1 MNGNVCNASM
11 KPIRSLPTLSPTL
24 LVFLSIASTQ
34 LGSAIAKSLFESLN
48 PAAMVLLRVG
58 FAAVVLLLI
67 WRPSLTAITRTNFLA
82 LSLFG
87 LSLALMNLTFYLAIE
102 RIPIGI
108 AVTLEFV
115 GPLGIAVV
123 NSRRWLD
130 VLWVFLAAMGIVL
143 LAPIGGLV
151 LDPIGIGLA
160 LTAGAL
166 WATYIVLS
174 AKVGHAFPGGSGLAL
189 AMTLSAIVLLPIGI
203 AAGGAA
209 LLNPYFLL
217 LGFGVAL
224 LSSALPYSLE
234 LEALRSMPMR
244 VFGVLLSLEPVAA
257 ALMGFL
263 ILGETLELRAM
274 VAIGLVTI
282 AAAGASRFST

>member
-1 MNGNVCNASM
+1 M
-11 KPIRSLPTLSPTL
+11 KPTHSLPTRSPTL
-24 LVFLSIASTQ
+24 LVFLSIVSTQ
-34 LGSAIAKSLFESLN
+34 LGSAIAKSLFESLS

-58 FAAVVLLLI
+58 FAAIVLLLL
-67 WRPSLTAITRTNFLA
+67 WRPSLTAIHRTNFLA

-102 RIPIGI
+102 RVPIGI

-115 GPLGIAVV
+115 GPLGIAIV

-130 VLWVFLAAMGIVL
+130 ALWVFLAAIGIVL
-143 LAPIGGLV
+143 LAPIGGLA
-151 LDPIGIGLA
+151 LDPVGIGLA

-174 AKVGHAFPGGSGLAL
+174 AKVGHAFPGGTGLAL
-189 AMTLSAIVLLPIGI
+189 AMTLGAIVLLPIGI
-203 AAGGAA
+203 AAGGSA

-234 LEALRSMPMR
+234 LEALRWMPMR

>member
-1 MNGNVCNASM
+1 M
-11 KPIRSLPTLSPTL
+11 KPTRPLPPLSPTL
-24 LVFLSIASTQ
+24 LVFLSIVSAQ
-34 LGSAIAKSLFESLN
+34 LGSAIAKSLFESLS
-48 PAAMVLLRVG
+48 PAAIVLLRVG
-58 FAAVVLLLI
+58 FAAIVLMLL
-67 WRPSLTAITRTNFLA
+67 WRPSLTAITRNNFLA
-82 LSLFG
+82 LALFG

-108 AVTLEFV
+108 AVTLEFI
-115 GPLGIAVV
+115 GPLGIAIV

-130 VLWVFLAAMGIVL
+130 ALWVFLAAIGIVL
-143 LAPIGGLV
+143 LAPIGGLAI
-151 LDPIGIGLA
+151 DPVGIGLA

-174 AKVGHAFPGGSGLAL
+174 AKVGHAFPGGTGLAL
-189 AMTLSAIVLLPIGI
+189 AMTLGAIVLLPIGI
-203 AAGGAA
+203 AAGGWA

-234 LEALRSMPMR
+234 LEALRWMPMR

>member
-1 MNGNVCNASM
+1 M
-11 KPIRSLPTLSPTL
+11 KTTRSISTVSPTL
-24 LVFLSIASTQ
+24 LVFLSIASAQ
-34 LGSAIAKSLFESLN
+34 LGSAIAKSLFESSS
-48 PAAMVLLRVG
+48 PAAVVLLRVG
-58 FAAVVLLLI
+58 FAAIVLLLL
-67 WRPSLTAITRTNFLA
+67 WRPSLQGINRANVLPLA
-82 LSLFG
+82 LFG
-87 LSLALMNLTFYLAIE
+87 LSLSLMNLTFYLAIE

-108 AVTLEFV
+108 AVTLEFI
-115 GPLGIAVV
+115 GPLSIAIV

-130 VLWVFLAAMGIVL
+130 MLWVFLAAIGIVL
-143 LAPIGGLV
+143 LAPVGGLV
-151 LDPIGIGLA
+151 FDSVGILLA
-160 LTAGAL
+160 LTAGGL

-174 AKVGHAFPGGSGLAL
+174 VRVGKDFPGGSGLAL
-189 AMTLSAIVLLPIGI
+189 AMTLGAIVLLPIGV
-203 AAGGAA
+203 AAGGTA

-234 LEALRSMPMR
+234 LEALRWMPMR

-274 VAIGLVTI
+274 VAIVLVTI
-282 AAAGASRFST
+282 AAAGASRFNTHS